1 MDFRELK
8 LKLPTASQSFA
19 NLRSNGKIY
28 VDKTDFVYEL
38 AATDCPQILTRPRR
52 FGKSTLL
59 STIEELFLH
68 GVKPYDGHD

>member
-38 AATDCPQILTRPRR
+38 AATDRNA
-52 FGKSTLL
+52 
-59 STIEELFLH
+59 
-68 GVKPYDGHD
+68 V